1 MGTEVSSANCLVQL
15 GKLRRA
21 RNLTRIY
28 SEKGEPVW
36 MGSGHM
42 GGRGRNR
49 GRGAFVLGMTS

>member
-1 MGTEVSSANCLVQL
+1 MGTEVISTNCLVQL
-15 GKLRRA
+15 GNLRRA
-21 RNLTRIY
+21 RNLTRIH

-42 GGRGRNR
+42 WGKRQNR